1 MLLNIHVKNM
11 ALIEEA
17 DIDLTDGLNILT
29 GETGAGKSIIIGS
42 INVALGLQG
51 FKGFA
56 REGAESALAELIFS
70 VEEER
75 TKRALEALNVSV
87 EEELVIISRRL
98 ANGRSVSKINGETVP
113 VSTVRQVSEIL
124 IDIHGQHEHQALLH
138 QKNHL
143 AILDDYA
150 GEELALI
157 KERIREFYRKYEAYE
172 KKLKETDLSESA
184 RAKEIDF
191 LEFEVGEIEEASLKR
206 GEDEELE
213 SLYRRMVNGQKIL
226 EGITETENLTGSEY
240 GGALDLISRACR
252 SLQGISSYD
261 EKLEN
266 IADELS
272 EIDNLLN
279 DFHREVADYRESVT
293 FDEEEFVRIEERLN
307 LLNRLKAKYGGTIE
321 KILLYKKEKDRRLS
335 ELSDYEAYRAR
346 LRKEYEALGRK
357 LREVCA
363 ESSALRNKVAKT
375 LSEEIAGVLRD
386 LNFLD
391 VQFSIDFREITPG
404 PEGFDEICF
413 LISMNPGQPLMP
425 LQRVASGGELS
436 RVMLAIKTVL
446 ADRDAVGTMIFDEI
460 DVGISGR
467 TAQKVSEK
475 MAVIAKSRQVICI
488 THLAQIASMADTH
501 FCIEKKVIKKEAK
514 TFIRRLSEDESVEEL
529 ARILGGAE
537 ITQTVRESAREMK
550 ELAICTKKY

>member
-75 TKRALEALNVSV
+75 TKRALEALHVSV

-143 AILDDYA
+143 AILDDFA

-157 KERIREFYRKYEAYE
+157 KERIWDLYRKYEAYE

-191 LEFEVGEIEEASLKR
+191 LEFEVGEIEEASLKS

-266 IADELS
+266 IAEELS

-335 ELSDYEAYRAR
+335 ELRDYEAYRAC

-363 ESSALRNKVAKT
+363 EASALRKKVAKT